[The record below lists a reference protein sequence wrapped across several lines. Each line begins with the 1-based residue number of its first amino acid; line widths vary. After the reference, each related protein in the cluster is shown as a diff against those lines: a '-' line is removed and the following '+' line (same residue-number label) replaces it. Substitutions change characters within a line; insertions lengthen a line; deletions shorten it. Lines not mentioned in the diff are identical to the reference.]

1 MGAGHGHSHG
11 VGGHSP
17 DGAGPPRSRV
27 RKMIVALA
35 VLVVFLVVE
44 LTVALAIG
52 SLGLL
57 ADAGH
62 MLTDVL
68 GMSMGLIALVLARK
82 GSAAAARTFGWHRAE
97 VLTAI
102 ANAVLLLGVAA
113 FIMYEAISRIGDA
126 PEIPGLPLILTAAA
140 GLAANIVVMMLIR
153 GDAKDSLAVRGAYM
167 EVLADAVGSV
177 GVLVGGVLMLV
188 FGWTWVDIVVGVL
201 ISLWVVPRAIKLA
214 GSALRIL
221 TQASPADDRRSERP
235 SRSDGSARPACVDPD
250 HRNGRGHGASGMRGV
265 VVDGARSRA
274 LAAVDLRTRPCH
286 RAGRADRTRPNLQG
300 RAHLV
305 TVRTSVPGRQMSICM

>member
-177 GVLVGGVLMLV
+177 GVLV
-188 FGWTWVDIVVGVL
+188 VGVL

-221 TQASPADDRRSERP
+221 TQASPADVDVDALTGDLSALPGVTGVHDLHVWTLTTGLDVATVHLECEGSSSMVLDR
-235 SRSDGSARPACVDPD
+235 
-250 HRNGRGHGASGMRGV
+250 
-265 VVDGARSRA
+265 ARSLLSTYGLDHA
-274 LAAVDLRTRPCH
+274 TVQVEPTAHGRTCKEEL
-286 RAGRADRTRPNLQG
+286 TW
-300 RAHLV
+300 
-305 TVRTSVPGRQMSICM
+305 

>member
-11 VGGHSP
+11 VGGHSST
-17 DGAGPPRSRV
+17 GVGPPKARI
-27 RKMIVALA
+27 RKMVVALA
-35 VLVVFLVVE
+35 ILVVFLVVE
-44 LTVALAIG
+44 ATVAVAIG

-68 GMSMGLIALVLARK
+68 GMSMGLVALLLARK

-113 FIMYEAISRIGDA
+113 FIMYEAVSRIGDA
-126 PEIPGLPLILTAAA
+126 PEIPGVPLILTATA
-140 GLAANIVVMMLIR
+140 GLAANVVVMLLIR
-153 GDAKDSLAVRGAYM
+153 ADAKDSLAVRGAYM

-177 GVLVGGVLMLV
+177 GVLVAGVLMVV
-188 FGWTWVDIVVGVL
+188 FQWTWADIVVGVL
-201 ISLWVVPRAIKLA
+201 ISLWVIPRAIKLA

-221 TQASPADDRRSERP
+221 TQASPGHVDVDALTGDLTALPGVTGVHDLHVWTLTTGMDVATVHLEC
-235 SRSDGSARPACVDPD
+235 DGSSSMVLDR
-250 HRNGRGHGASGMRGV
+250 
-265 VVDGARSRA
+265 ARSLLSTYGLDHA
-274 LAAVDLRTRPCH
+274 TVQVEPTAHGRTCKEEL
-286 RAGRADRTRPNLQG
+286 TW
-300 RAHLV
+300 
-305 TVRTSVPGRQMSICM
+305 

>member
-17 DGAGPPRSRV
+17 AGAGPPRSRV
-27 RKMIVALA
+27 RKMVVALA
-35 VLVVFLVVE
+35 ILVVFLVVE
-44 LTVALAIG
+44 ATVAVAIG

-68 GMSMGLIALVLARK
+68 GMSMGLIALVLARN

-221 TQASPADDRRSERP
+221 TQASPADVDVDALTGDLSALPGVTGVHDLHVWTLTTGMDVATVHLECEGSSSMVLDR
-235 SRSDGSARPACVDPD
+235 
-250 HRNGRGHGASGMRGV
+250 
-265 VVDGARSRA
+265 ARSLLSTYGLDHA
-274 LAAVDLRTRPCH
+274 TVQVEPTAHGRTCKEEL
-286 RAGRADRTRPNLQG
+286 TW
-300 RAHLV
+300 
-305 TVRTSVPGRQMSICM
+305 

>member
-17 DGAGPPRSRV
+17 AGPPKSRV
-27 RKMIVALA
+27 RKMVVALA
-35 VLVVFLVVE
+35 ILVVFLVVE
-44 LTVALAIG
+44 ATVALAIG

-68 GMSMGLIALVLARK
+68 GMSMGLIALLLARK

-113 FIMYEAISRIGDA
+113 FIMYEAVSRIGDA

-140 GLAANIVVMMLIR
+140 GLAANIVVMLLIR

-177 GVLVGGVLMLV
+177 GVLVGGVLMLL
-188 FGWTWVDIVVGVL
+188 FQWTWVDIVVGVL
-201 ISLWVVPRAIKLA
+201 ISLWVIPRAIKLA

-221 TQASPADDRRSERP
+221 TQASPADVDVDALTGDLSALPGVTGVHDLHVWTLTTGMDVATVHLECEGSSSMVLDRAKSLLSTYGLDHATVQVE
-235 SRSDGSARPACVDPD
+235 PAA
-250 HRNGRGHGASGMRGV
+250 HGR
-265 VVDGARSRA
+265 
-274 LAAVDLRTRPCH
+274 TCKEEI
-286 RAGRADRTRPNLQG
+286 TW
-300 RAHLV
+300 
-305 TVRTSVPGRQMSICM
+305 

>member
-11 VGGHSP
+11 GGGHSP

-221 TQASPADDRRSERP
+221 TQASPADVDVDALTGDLSALPGVTGVHDLHVWTLTTGMDVATVHLECEGSSSMVLDR
-235 SRSDGSARPACVDPD
+235 
-250 HRNGRGHGASGMRGV
+250 
-265 VVDGARSRA
+265 ARSLLSTYGLDHA
-274 LAAVDLRTRPCH
+274 TVQVEPTAHGRTCKEEL
-286 RAGRADRTRPNLQG
+286 TW
-300 RAHLV
+300 
-305 TVRTSVPGRQMSICM
+305 

>member
-221 TQASPADDRRSERP
+221 TQASPADVDV
-235 SRSDGSARPACVDPD
+235 DALTGDLSALPGVTGVHDLHGGMVEPTA
-250 HRNGRGHGASGMRGV
+250 HGRTCKEE
-265 VVDGARSRA
+265 
-274 LAAVDLRTRPCH
+274 LTW
-286 RAGRADRTRPNLQG
+286 
-300 RAHLV
+300 
-305 TVRTSVPGRQMSICM
+305 